1 VTARRISFDIR
12 QAAKPMLGIL
22 AAVLVLDLGFFLAFV
37 RPQLADL
44 QALDQANNPR
54 FQALQKKQDEVGK
67 LQTFVDGLGQ
77 ARVDLKALRVDVL
90 STKDMRLVDVQAE
103 IEDLCGR
110 FDIDLDLVSYDHDR
124 LVAEDLDVMRME
136 VPLVGGYSA
145 LRRFLQAVESSD
157 RFLVVEQIS
166 LGKGKDGGVLL
177 QMNITLATYFDA
189 PGEGIAPRRG
199 RGGRA

>member
-1 VTARRISFDIR
+1 
-12 QAAKPMLGIL
+12 
-22 AAVLVLDLGFFLAFV
+22 
-37 RPQLADL
+37 
-44 QALDQANNPR
+44 
-54 FQALQKKQDEVGK
+54 
-67 LQTFVDGLGQ
+67 
-77 ARVDLKALRVDVL
+77 
-90 STKDMRLVDVQAE
+90 MRLVEVQAE

-145 LRRFLQAVESSD
+145 LRRFLQAVESSEK
-157 RFLVVEQIS
+157 FLVVEQIS